1 MNDPP
6 DIIARRGAAQPSA
19 ASPAGGQHFV
29 ITSPMQQVT
38 LSQVR
43 HVSATV
49 SAVWLAGLYVFPV
62 LAKQAG

>member
-6 DIIARRGAAQPSA
+6 DIIARRGAAQSSA

-43 HVSATV
+43 YVSAIV
-49 SAVWLAGLYVFPV
+49 SAVWLAGLYDFPV
-62 LAKQAG
+62 LAEETG